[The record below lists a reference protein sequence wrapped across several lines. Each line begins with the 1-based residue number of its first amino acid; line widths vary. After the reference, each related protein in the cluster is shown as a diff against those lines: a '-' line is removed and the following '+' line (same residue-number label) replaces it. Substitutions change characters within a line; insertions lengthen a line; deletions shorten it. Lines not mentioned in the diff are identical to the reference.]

1 MNHKAQ
7 FDLARKSI
15 YWLIAGVIITAVV
28 FSFAVVIAQYK
39 NNLTKIPPELD
50 AELIALRFVNLPECF
65 AYFDSETNSLHSGV
79 IDLAKFSPEQML
91 KCYRTDAQT
100 GIKTL
105 NFRLK
110 LKGLNQEVV
119 TNNYFNKD
127 DFTLFKE
134 VLVKSS
140 SESSDLVPDQLII
153 YVQEKI

>member
-7 FDLARKSI
+7 FDLARKTI
-15 YWLIAGVIITAVV
+15 YWMIAGVIITAVV

-50 AELIALRFVNLPECF
+50 AELIALRFTNLPECF
-65 AYFDSETNSLHSGV
+65 AYLDSETNSLHPGV
-79 IDLAKFSPEQML
+79 IDLAKFTNEQML

-105 NFRLK
+105 NFRMR
-110 LKGLNQEVV
+110 LKGLNQEVA
-119 TNNYFNKD
+119 TNNYFNQD

-140 SESSDLVPDQLII
+140 SESSDLVPDLLII